1 MRRANAF
8 LGGGRRAGMDRT
20 FAVAAALTA
29 SSVLGYLVG
38 VVAAYPGRAFSL
50 TGVLVG
56 VTLLA
61 VAGGGESA

>member
-1 MRRANAF
+1 
-8 LGGGRRAGMDRT
+8 MDRT

-38 VVAAYPGRAFSL
+38 VVAAYPGRAFAL
-50 TGVLVG
+50 TGAMVG

-61 VAGGGESA
+61 VTAGGADA